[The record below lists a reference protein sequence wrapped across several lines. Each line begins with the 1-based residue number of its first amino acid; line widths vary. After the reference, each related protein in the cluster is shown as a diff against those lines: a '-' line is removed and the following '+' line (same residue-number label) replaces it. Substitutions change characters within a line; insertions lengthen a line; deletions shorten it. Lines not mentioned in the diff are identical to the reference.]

1 MNMMTRR
8 GATPPEAKLAMP
20 EQRFDRG
27 RLRAHPAAPG
37 LVARRAGV
45 VGGTTG
51 LTGFAGWEMAA
62 ALGSDGWQGPD
73 FLALPIFL
81 VLFARLALSAC
92 SFVAGMLHRPAP
104 PLHAGPL
111 RSRTALLFPMHN
123 EETAR
128 VFGTADA
135 MREALLARGIAA
147 HFDIFLLSDSTDPAR
162 QAREAEAARRLSLLH
177 AGGVFYRRRPANAG
191 RKAGNIADWVRRHG
205 GAYEHFVILDADSVM
220 AAATLHRLAAA
231 MEADA
236 RAGLIQTLPTL
247 VGGTTL
253 FARMQQWAARM
264 HGPGIARGLAAW
276 HGEAGNYW
284 GHNAIIRTRAFA
296 EAAGLPNLPGR
307 KPFGGEIMSH
317 DFVEAALLRR
327 AGWGVHLWSEPSGS
341 HESGPPTLGA
351 AVLRDRRWCQGNLQ
365 HAALLGAAGLH
376 PLSRLHLLDGILA
389 YAASPLWLLLLG
401 TAALQAAFGLAQ
413 AGPGLLALTMALLL
427 LPKLQGLREP
437 ANALREF
444 GLTTLLAPLG
454 MVTQTRQILDILSG
468 RDSGWAAQGREAA
481 MPSWRQ
487 ALREHAPHMATGAA
501 LLLPSL
507 VAPAALPWLLP
518 VSLPLLT
525 APALARFVAR
535 PFPGAAF
542 RTQEEA
548 HPSPLLRRAAT
559 LRRAWQ
565 LELREAPALGL
576 PASPRPAPAIAVEQ
590 QEALA
595 A

>member
-1 MNMMTRR
+1 MNMMTAR
-8 GATPPEAKLAMP
+8 GAAPPEAPLAMP
-20 EQRFDRG
+20 AQRFDQG

-37 LVARRAGV
+37 LAARRAGV
-45 VGGTTG
+45 LGGTAG
-51 LTGFAGWEMAA
+51 LTGFAGWEMAG
-62 ALGSDGWQGPD
+62 ALGSDGWQAPD
-73 FLALPIFL
+73 LLALPVFL

-92 SFVAGMLHRPAP
+92 SFVAGMLHRPSP
-104 PLHAGPL
+104 DLPAGPL

-162 QAREAEAARRLSLLH
+162 QAREAEAARHLSRLH
-177 AGGVFYRRRPANAG
+177 AGGVFYRRRTANAG
-191 RKAGNIADWVRRHG
+191 RKAGNIADWVQRHG

-220 AAATLHRLAAA
+220 GAATLHRLAAA

-247 VGGTTL
+247 VGGTTV
-253 FARMQQWAARM
+253 FARMQQWAART
-264 HGPGIARGLAAW
+264 HGPAIARGLAAW

-296 EAAGLPNLPGR
+296 EAAGLPTLPGR

-327 AGWGVHLWSEPSGS
+327 AGWGVHIRPDLGGS
-341 HESGPPTLGA
+341 HESGPQTLGD
-351 AVLRDRRWCQGNLQ
+351 AVKRDRRWCQGNLQ

-376 PLSRLHLLDGILA
+376 KLSRLHLLDGILA

-401 TAALQAAFGLAQ
+401 CAALQAAMGLAQ
-413 AGPGLLALTMALLL
+413 AGLGLLALTMALLL
-427 LPKLQGLREP
+427 LPKLPGLREP
-437 ANALREF
+437 GSALREF

-454 MVTQTRQILDILSG
+454 MVTQTRQILDILRG
-468 RDSGWAAQGREAA
+468 RDSGWAAQGREAE
-481 MPSWRQ
+481 MPSWRE
-487 ALREHAPHMATGAA
+487 ALREHAPHMMVGA
-501 LLLPSL
+501 LLLLPVL
-507 VAPAALPWLLP
+507 AAPQALPWLIP
-518 VSLPLLT
+518 VSLPLLG
-525 APALARFVAR
+525 APGLARLVAR
-535 PFPGAAF
+535 DSFGAPF
-542 RTQEEA
+542 RTPEEA
-548 HPSPLLRRAAT
+548 HPSPLLCRAAM

-565 LELREAPALGL
+565 LELQEAPALRL
-576 PASPRPAPAIAVEQ
+576 PAARRPHPAVAAEQERIA
-590 QEALA
+590 A
-595 A
+595 